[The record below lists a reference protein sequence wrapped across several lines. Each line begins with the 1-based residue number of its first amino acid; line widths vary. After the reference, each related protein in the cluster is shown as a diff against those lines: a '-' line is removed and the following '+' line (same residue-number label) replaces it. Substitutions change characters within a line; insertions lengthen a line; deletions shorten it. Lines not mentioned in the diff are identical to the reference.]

1 MPDVPQFD
9 SVSAEIDAQVKSL
22 PGWQSPVFARVREL
36 IKQADTEVLEEIK
49 WRKPSNGMRGVPTWS
64 HNGLICTGEN
74 YKDKLKF
81 TFAKGAALDDPSR
94 LFNASLGGNARRAID
109 IFEGDKLN
117 ESAFKTL
124 IQSAVALN
132 LS

>member
-1 MPDVPQFD
+1 MPDVPQFET
-9 SVSAEIDAQVKSL
+9 VSSEIDAQVESL
-22 PGWQSPVFARVREL
+22 PSWQSIAFARVREL
-36 IKQADTEVLEEIK
+36 IKQADPEVLEEIK

-74 YKDKLKF
+74 YKENLKF
-81 TFAKGAALDDPSR
+81 TFAKGAALDDPSG
-94 LFNASLGGNARRAID
+94 LFNASLGGNSRRAID

-117 ESAFKTL
+117 ESAFKSL
-124 IQSAVALN
+124 IQSSVALN